1 MVDTNTELVEER
13 DSPSAD
19 GMPEEPALPPSLLSN
34 SRDRFVNLFY
44 EPKCFEINRKTN
56 LYLHVLRIDGGEF
69 AVASLFKELRNISL
83 TYVLSRRK
91 LQAVLADPSRMVE
104 FVSDVQAKFKS
115 PDPKAGEG
123 GELLLYSFLESHL
136 RAPKILS
143 KMELKTS
150 YEHYFHGSDGV
161 HLLEVTQNEYQL
173 IFGESKMYANG
184 DAASRGSVRRAIKA
198 AFRSMSEI
206 RKKHFDSDSWLIESE
221 LLKESVDAVD
231 VELLQRILLP
241 SAASPVPLRKSN
253 AFGVFIGYELDVTK
267 YPFEEFTNSQ
277 IEDYLKNLAYKE
289 IEREMDTVRKE
300 IVRLGL
306 GSYQFHMY
314 ALPFLKQN
322 VDGKIVGIEDIRLDL
337 ASGLSNKPA
346 CDQG

>member
-1 MVDTNTELVEER
+1 
-13 DSPSAD
+13 
-19 GMPEEPALPPSLLSN
+19 
-34 SRDRFVNLFY
+34 
-44 EPKCFEINRKTN
+44 
-56 LYLHVLRIDGGEF
+56 
-69 AVASLFKELRNISL
+69 
-83 TYVLSRRK
+83 
-91 LQAVLADPSRMVE
+91 
-104 FVSDVQAKFKS
+104 
-115 PDPKAGEG
+115 
-123 GELLLYSFLESHL
+123 
-136 RAPKILS
+136 
-143 KMELKTS
+143 
-150 YEHYFHGSDGV
+150 
-161 HLLEVTQNEYQL
+161 
-173 IFGESKMYANG
+173 MYANG

-198 AFRSMSEI
+198 AFKSMSEI